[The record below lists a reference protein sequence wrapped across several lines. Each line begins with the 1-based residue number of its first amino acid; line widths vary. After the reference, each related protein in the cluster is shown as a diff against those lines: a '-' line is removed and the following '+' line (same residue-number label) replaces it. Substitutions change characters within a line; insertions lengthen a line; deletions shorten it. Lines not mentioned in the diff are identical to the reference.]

1 MKNFCPRTLDNS
13 ILESSRLLFLDTE
26 TTGLMAKDGH
36 RIVEIAMIE
45 YVGANP
51 SGRVS
56 HHYLNPERDID
67 PAAQSVHGLS
77 LDFLSDKPTYA
88 DVAEEIVQFITGA
101 VLVIHNAPFDL
112 SFLDAELQRDGRP
125 SIYEMPCTVIDSL
138 VLAKA
143 IRPNTRNSLEAL
155 CTAYSI
161 DLSNNKNHG
170 ALLDAQILA
179 QVFFCI
185 KDQYLML
192 QQCGIVRQTKAFL
205 SYLASFIT
213 YK

>member
-1 MKNFCPRTLDNS
+1 MKNFYCSTFDNS
-13 ILESSRLLFLDTE
+13 ILQSSRLLFLDTE

-45 YVGANP
+45 YVDSNP
-51 SGRVS
+51 SGRML

-77 LDFLSDKPTYA
+77 LDFLSDKPKFA
-88 DVAEEIVQFITGA
+88 DVADEIVQFITDA

-112 SFLDAELQRDGRP
+112 SFLDAELQRADRP
-125 SIYEMPCTVIDSL
+125 LINEMPCTVIDSL

-143 IRPNTRNSLEAL
+143 IRPNKRNSLEAL
-155 CTAYSI
+155 CLDYSI

-185 KDQYLML
+185 KDIYLL
-192 QQCGIVRQTKAFL
+192 LHKYYID
-205 SYLASFIT
+205 
-213 YK
+213 

>member
-1 MKNFCPRTLDNS
+1 MENFCPSTLDNS
-13 ILESSRLLFLDTE
+13 ILGSSRLLFVDTE

-45 YVGANP
+45 YVDSNP
-51 SGRVS
+51 SGRML

-77 LDFLSDKPTYA
+77 LDFLSDKPKFA
-88 DVAEEIVQFITGA
+88 DVADEIVQFITGA

-112 SFLDAELQRDGRP
+112 SFLDAELQRAGRP
-125 SIYEMPCTVIDSL
+125 SIYETPCTVIDSL

-143 IRPNTRNSLEAL
+143 VRPNTRNSLEAL
-155 CTAYSI
+155 CLAYSI
-161 DLSNNKNHG
+161 NLAQNKNHG

-179 QVFFCI
+179 EVFFWI
-185 KDQYLML
+185 KDQYLLL
-192 QQCGIVRQTKAFL
+192 QQCDIVCQAKAFL

>member
-1 MKNFCPRTLDNS
+1 
-13 ILESSRLLFLDTE
+13 
-26 TTGLMAKDGH
+26 MAKDGH

-45 YVGANP
+45 YVDSSP
-51 SGRVS
+51 SGRML

-77 LDFLSDKPTYA
+77 LDFLSDKPKFA
-88 DVAEEIVQFITGA
+88 DVADEIVQFITDA

-112 SFLDAELQRDGRP
+112 SFLDAELQRGDRLL
-125 SIYEMPCTVIDSL
+125 INEMPCTVIDSL

-155 CTAYSI
+155 CSAYSI

-185 KDQYLML
+185 KDQYFLL
-192 QQCGIVRQTKAFL
+192 QQCDID
-205 SYLASFIT
+205 
-213 YK
+213 

>member
-1 MKNFCPRTLDNS
+1 MENFYCSTLDNS
-13 ILESSRLLFLDTE
+13 ILESPRLLFVDTE

-45 YVGANP
+45 YVDSNP
-51 SGRVS
+51 SGRML

-67 PAAQSVHGLS
+67 PAALSVHGLS
-77 LDFLSDKPTYA
+77 LDFLSDKPKFA
-88 DVAEEIVQFITGA
+88 DVADEIVQFITDA

-112 SFLDAELQRDGRP
+112 SFLDAELQRADRP
-125 SIYEMPCTVIDSL
+125 LINEMPCTVIDSL

-143 IRPNTRNSLEAL
+143 IRPNTRNSLKAL
-155 CTAYSI
+155 CLDYSI
-161 DLSNNKNHG
+161 DLSDNKNHG

-185 KDQYLML
+185 KDKYLL
-192 QQCGIVRQTKAFL
+192 LHKYYID
-205 SYLASFIT
+205 
-213 YK
+213 

>member
-1 MKNFCPRTLDNS
+1 
-13 ILESSRLLFLDTE
+13 
-26 TTGLMAKDGH
+26 MAKDGH

-45 YVGANP
+45 YIDSNP
-51 SGRVS
+51 SGRML

-77 LDFLSDKPTYA
+77 LDFLSDKPKFA
-88 DVAEEIVQFITGA
+88 DVADEIVQFITDA

-112 SFLDAELQRDGRP
+112 SFLDAELQRADRP
-125 SIYEMPCTVIDSL
+125 SIYEMPFTVIDSL

-143 IRPNTRNSLEAL
+143 IQPNTRNSLEAL

-161 DLSNNKNHG
+161 DLAQNKNHG
-170 ALLDAQILA
+170 ALLDAQTLA

-185 KDQYLML
+185 KDKYLL
-192 QQCGIVRQTKAFL
+192 LHKYYID
-205 SYLASFIT
+205 
-213 YK
+213 